1 MKKKINLRELKLK
14 KLRFKR
20 LRFRVVL
27 IFLGILATVLIAFN
41 FWFLDHSER
50 ALERIVERQSNGNMQ
65 LVVEEFKFNW
75 LTNKIELNNAVLR
88 SKDTTVATQ
97 YLFKSNHIAIKAI
110 GFLPLLFNRILID
123 SIHIYSPGV
132 VITKV
137 KDTPQANNPSD
148 VKNDTNN
155 QNFSVAEEIGRISN
169 TINNVIRE
177 LKINRFILDDGS
189 FSLVNKTIPQEVPF
203 LVDNIDI
210 RLYNLQVDSTSIAQ
224 TQEQQ
229 SLQFTDEI
237 AIQSSNQDMVFP
249 GGKHFLSFKN
259 FRVTLRDQRV
269 EFDSCTYRSIGAD
282 TAGTSANIFFDK
294 LKLTGIDF
302 NAFYS
307 SELVKADS
315 VYCLN
320 PDVFLDIRTSANKD
334 KPENQSPPNVDSI
347 VKSLF
352 GDLQLHKLV
361 VQNADININTHKEGN
376 VNKFVSK
383 NNQIEITDFVINRAA
398 ANPVQFGSFLLSLY
412 NYKTTLND
420 GKFAFAFD
428 SLKFLDK
435 SLNLYNF
442 SFQEY
447 AGGVAQ
453 KDLKMS
459 KFELRDLSWEALLYE
474 NRFQA
479 NNAKFI
485 QPDIDIAAG
494 NNKSG
499 QSRNIFETLN
509 SIDESMSLSNLE
521 IVNGNIVV
529 RLKNGGRLQLYNTD
543 LSLLPNDLTASR
555 QVKNLKQ
562 SVANLYTKKAVFI
575 KNNTHVNIHD
585 LRLVNDNDGITAS
598 ELLLKDKGVQARL
611 NDVAIHTILLDDTD
625 DEIELNNISW
635 NRGNVTVSDMGNNQQ
650 KTNKNNKNQ
659 NTQISVN
666 NIKGRNTQLKINNS
680 KQNIDG
686 YFELLS
692 VDKIAL
698 PSGAKPAIYGLQF
711 QGRDFIIRNPAQL
724 LSIKRM
730 HITDNDNSVIN
741 NVAFRK
747 IDTKDSIVGFIPQIT
762 IIPDITQI
770 INGNVHVN
778 SIVIE
783 EPDVYAKLGKKD
795 STENNEAKKSPSISI
810 GSLLLKRPNVQL
822 ELEGKGEIPSLISWQ
837 GNKYE
842 SFVQINN
849 FKSDENIPASAD
861 LLKIYL
867 TFFDFKNNKG
877 KAFATNDNKLNLEFE
892 NVLFE
897 QDADKAIHWSANA
910 NILSLDKL
918 KFDSLGQ
925 NNITVTLNEGD
936 VKNIALNSKYPTV
949 GDIIKNS
956 SNLLMTGTS
965 GSVTTANNYLNWNNL
980 QFNKGFFTID
990 SFGMKPNQSLEAYK
1004 IKKAFNQDHLTFN
1017 TGLITGGPVDMEK
1030 YFNDSILIIGG
1041 VEINDVNLRTV
1052 KDKTQEDT
1060 ATKRKPLFAEMFKNI
1075 SSKIDIDSVTAKN
1088 MYVEYWEVTDKTDT
1102 LAIIPVSNLNATFYN
1117 IKNYDLDNADSL
1129 YIVASADVLNQLKTH
1144 LRINQSYTDSL
1155 YGYNMN
1161 LYTGPVDLKVFNQL
1175 LVPMIGF
1182 DVASGQLDSLRMF
1195 AIANDDYSKGE
1206 MKMYYSGLKMRML
1219 NKKDLP
1225 NQKFYHKIASWLAN
1239 ALIVRN
1245 NNNGKASP
1253 VFDIRMK
1260 EKSPINQ
1267 IIRTALSG
1275 LKSSAGLPG
1284 TKKKERK
1291 YFRKREKE

>member
-1 MKKKINLRELKLK
+1 M
-14 KLRFKR
+14 
-20 LRFRVVL
+20 V
-27 IFLGILATVLIAFN
+27 ATVLLAFN

-50 ALERIVERQSNGNMQ
+50 ALERIVERQSNGNIQ

-75 LTNKIELNNAVLR
+75 ITNKIELNNAVLR
-88 SKDTTVATQ
+88 SKDTTAATQ
-97 YLFKSNHIAIKAI
+97 YLFKSNQIAIKAT

-123 SIHIYSPGV
+123 SIHIYSPEV
-132 VITKV
+132 VVTRLRENPQSVNQPKV
-137 KDTPQANNPSD
+137 KNADENG
-148 VKNDTNN
+148 
-155 QNFSVAEEIGRISN
+155 NFSVAEEIGRITN

-177 LKINRFILDDGS
+177 LKINRFVLDDGS
-189 FSLVNKTIPQEVPF
+189 FSLVNKVRPEEVPF

-210 RLYNLQVDSTSIAQ
+210 RLYNLQVDSASIAK

-237 AIQSSNQDMVFP
+237 AIQTSNQDMVFP

-259 FRVTLRDQRV
+259 FRVTLQDQRV
-269 EFDSCTYRSIGAD
+269 EFDSCTYRSIGED
-282 TAGTSANIFFDK
+282 TAGTSANVFFDK

-302 NAFYS
+302 DAFYS

-320 PDVFLDIRTSANKD
+320 PDVFLDIHTSTNKD
-334 KPENQSPPNVDSI
+334 KPENQGPPNVDSI

-383 NNQIEITDFVINRAA
+383 NNQIEITDFVIDRKA

-420 GKFAFAFD
+420 GRFAFAFD

-435 SLNLYNF
+435 ALNLYNF
-442 SFQEY
+442 SFQEN
-447 AGGVAQ
+447 AGCVVQ

-485 QPDIDIAAG
+485 NPNIDIVAG
-494 NNKSG
+494 NNNSG

-521 IVNGNIVV
+521 IVNGNILV
-529 RLKNGGRLQLYNTD
+529 RLKKGGRLQLYNTD
-543 LSLLPNDLTASR
+543 LSLLPNNLTASK

-562 SVANLYTKKAVFI
+562 SVANLYTKEAVFI
-575 KNNTHVNIHD
+575 KNSTNVSIQN
-585 LRLVNDNDGITAS
+585 LRLVNDNDGLTAS
-598 ELLLKDKGVQARL
+598 ALLLKDKGVNARL
-611 NDVAIHTILLDDTD
+611 NDVAIHTILLDDND

-635 NRGNVTVSDMGNNQQ
+635 NRGNVTVNRTGNNQQ
-650 KTNKNNKNQ
+650 QTNTNNQ
-659 NTQISVN
+659 SQSTPIAIN
-666 NIKGRNTQLKINNS
+666 NIRGRNTQLAI
-680 KQNIDG
+680 NIDEQDING
-686 YFELLS
+686 YFEILS
-692 VDKIAL
+692 VDKVAL
-698 PSGAKPAIYGLQF
+698 VSGGKPAIYGLQF
-711 QGRDFIIRNPAQL
+711 QGRDFSMRSPVQL
-724 LSIKRM
+724 LSIERL
-730 HITDNDNSVIN
+730 HITDNNNSVIN
-741 NVAFRK
+741 DITFRK
-747 IDTKDSIVGFIPQIT
+747 VDAKDSIVGIIPQIT
-762 IIPDITQI
+762 IIPDISQI

-778 SIVIE
+778 SLVIE

-795 STENNEAKKSPSISI
+795 SAVSTNTKKSPSISV

-822 ELEGKGEIPSLISWQ
+822 EFEGKGEMPSLISWQ

-842 SFVQINN
+842 SFVQLNN
-849 FKSDENIPASAD
+849 FTSNENVPASAD
-861 LLKIYL
+861 LLKIFL
-867 TFFDFKNNKG
+867 TYFEFMNNKG
-877 KAFATNDNKLNLEFE
+877 KKFATNDNKLNLEFE
-892 NVLFE
+892 NVVFE
-897 QDADKAIHWSANA
+897 KDENKAMHWSTNA

-918 KFDSLGQ
+918 KFDSLGK
-925 NNITVTLNEGD
+925 NNITVTLDNGD
-936 VKNIALNSKYPTV
+936 VRNIALNSRHPKV
-949 GDIIKNS
+949 GDILKNS

-965 GSVTTANNYLNWNNL
+965 GSLTTVNNYLNWNNL
-980 QFNKGFFTID
+980 QFNNGYFKID
-990 SFGMKPNQSLEAYK
+990 SFGMRPVQPLEEYK
-1004 IKKAFNQDHLTFN
+1004 IKKAFNQDYLTFT
-1017 TGLITGGPVDMEK
+1017 TGLITGGPFDMEK
-1030 YFNDSILIIGG
+1030 YIDDSILVIGG
-1041 VEINDVNLRTV
+1041 VEVNDVNLRTV
-1052 KDKTQEDT
+1052 KDRTQEDT
-1060 ATKRKPLFAEMFKNI
+1060 ATKTKPLFAEMFKNI
-1075 SSKIDIDSVTAKN
+1075 SSKVDIDSVTAKN

-1117 IKNYDLDNADSL
+1117 IKNHNLENTDSL
-1129 YIVASADVLNQLKTH
+1129 YIVASADVLNELKTH

-1161 LYTGPVDLKVFNQL
+1161 LYTGPVDLKVFNKL

-1182 DVASGQLDSLRMF
+1182 DVAQGQLDSLRMF
-1195 AIANDDYSKGE
+1195 AIPNDDYSKGE
-1206 MKMYYSGLKMRML
+1206 MKMYYTGLKMRML
-1219 NKKDLP
+1219 DKKNLP

-1239 ALIVRN
+1239 ALIIRN
-1245 NNNGKASP
+1245 NNNGKPSP
-1253 VFDIRMK
+1253 IFDIRMK

-1267 IIRTALSG
+1267 IIKTALSG
-1275 LKSSAGLPG
+1275 LKSSVGLPG
-1284 TKKKERK
+1284 TKRKERK
-1291 YFRKREKE
+1291 YFRNKEKEKSYN